1 MGPVRVEVVAHAP
14 TAFYHCQHCEVA
26 WKEAG
31 LGEHIRRDQ
40 AATSLPADLAA
51 TYHDVSQFARA
62 LIRRHGDAVRLQ
74 VVDAASIQGFFRSLR
89 YRLRRYPAVIVDGQ
103 VLGSDLD
110 AARADIDQRLSR
122 PERAALRAGRR

>member
-1 MGPVRVEVVAHAP
+1 MGPVRVEVVAYAP

-51 TYHDVSQFARA
+51 TYHDVSEFARA
-62 LIRRHGDAVRLQ
+62 VVQRHGDAVRLS
-74 VVDAASIQGFFRSLR
+74 VIDAASIQGFLRSLR
-89 YRLRRYPAVIVDGQ
+89 HRLRRYPAVLVDGE
-103 VLGSDLD
+103 VIAGDLD
-110 AARADIDQRLSR
+110 AACAAIDQRLSG
-122 PERAALRAGRR
+122 PARAALRAERR